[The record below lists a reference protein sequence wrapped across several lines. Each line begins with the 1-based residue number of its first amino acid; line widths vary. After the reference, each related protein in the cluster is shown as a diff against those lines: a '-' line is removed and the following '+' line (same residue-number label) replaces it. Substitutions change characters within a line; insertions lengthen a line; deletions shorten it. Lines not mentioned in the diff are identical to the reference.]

1 MLTELTTGGKSM
13 KNINSKTLL
22 TLLLFSLF
30 IFFTPVVDASF
41 IDLDSQTQ
49 TVLELEEDIEAEEDN
64 TQEVKNFFFM
74 QESSLCMITANKFQ
88 ELVPSYPHTF
98 QTNTSLFKPPNIKR
112 IDTILLPTK
121 QKIK

>member
-74 QESSLCMITANKFQ
+74 QKSSLCMITANKFQ
-88 ELVPSYPHTF
+88 ELVPLYPHTF
-98 QTNTSLFKPPNIKR
+98 QTNTALFKPP
-112 IDTILLPTK
+112 ILNA
-121 QKIK
+121 